1 MPSPLSLPPNA
12 AVHQDDAAIG
22 IKAFTP
28 QTRTAPALAIQKA
41 PTASEPPKP
50 TATANG
56 VALSFAYDVVTQA
69 LNVVMTDKHSG
80 EVVRKI
86 SYTHLPSGVHQSEKL
101 QGLLLDQLA

>member
-1 MPSPLSLPPNA
+1 MSTPLSLPPNA
-12 AVHQDDAAIG
+12 AVHQDDAAVG

-28 QTRTAPALAIQKA
+28 QTRTTPALAVQKA
-41 PTASEPPKP
+41 PAASEPPKP
-50 TATANG
+50 TSAANS
-56 VALSFAYDVVTQA
+56 VALSFAYDIVTQA

-101 QGLLLDQLA
+101 QGLLLDQFV